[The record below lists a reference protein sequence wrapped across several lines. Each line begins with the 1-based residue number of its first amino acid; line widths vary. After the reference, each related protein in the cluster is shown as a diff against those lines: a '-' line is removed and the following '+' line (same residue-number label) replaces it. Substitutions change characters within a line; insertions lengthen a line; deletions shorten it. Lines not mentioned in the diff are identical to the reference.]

1 MTTKPMIFQPKGS
14 MCMTCK
20 HATRDCSHLLFHD
33 MPVIEQYYLV
43 ARVRCTEHVKEKP

>member
-1 MTTKPMIFQPKGS
+1 MSTKPMIFQPKGS

-20 HATRDCSHLLFHD
+20 HAKRDCSDLLFHD

-43 ARVRCTEHVKEKP
+43 ARVRCTEHIKKE